1 MKNKTIFITGAS
13 SGIGEACARKFAS
26 EGNNLILNGRN
37 RMLLES
43 LKHELET
50 SFSTNIHL
58 AIFDVRDH
66 EAATQAINSLP
77 APFQNIDVLINN
89 AGLALGVD
97 KEYEGNMDDY
107 TTMIDTN
114 ITALLHM
121 TRLIVPG
128 MIERNCGHIINIG
141 SMASCGGDLG
151 STAYACAKAGV
162 DMLTKSTALQY
173 GKQNIRCNCV
183 RPGLIVTPENEA
195 YVPQVLKDIFLN
207 NIMVNRYG
215 CPADIANMCVYLGSD
230 ESGFFSGQVVTVDGG
245 LNSHVSTVG
254 EFKKLSSRTW

>member
-26 EGNNLILNGRN
+26 EGNILILNGRN
-37 RMLLES
+37 RILLES

-50 SFSTNIHL
+50 SFSTSIHL
-58 AIFDVRDH
+58 AIFDVIDH

-141 SMASCGGDLG
+141 SIAGEKAYPGGSVYCATKAAVKALSDGLRMDLYH
-151 STAYACAKAGV
+151 TP
-162 DMLTKSTALQY
+162 
-173 GKQNIRCNCV
+173 IRV
-183 RPGLIVTPENEA
+183 TLLKPGLVETRFSIVRYYGNEQKA
-195 YVPQVLKDIFLN
+195 AHVYRHIQPLTGKDIAESAYFAADAPAHVQISEMEILATHQASAQ
-207 NIMVNRYG
+207 MVWR
-215 CPADIANMCVYLGSD
+215 
-230 ESGFFSGQVVTVDGG
+230 E
-245 LNSHVSTVG
+245 G
-254 EFKKLSSRTW
+254 ENP